1 MNAQAPLSIVLTG
14 GGTGGHLYPALAIAD
29 ALVRDFGIPLQS
41 LTYIGNEQSLESQ
54 KVPTKGIPFLPLR
67 SHGMPRTKNPL
78 RLLPWA
84 WEMMYATAQAV
95 RYLKA
100 LKTQVVIGTGGYV
113 AGPVLL
119 AAHILKIPFLVHE
132 SDTVPGLVNRLM
144 APKAYAVTAAFAEA
158 QSALKVPSERFY
170 HTGNPIDSRVG
181 QLTKQEAFSLL
192 SSVLPASWHENDK
205 ILLVLG
211 GSQGAVRLNDALF
224 EALDALVE
232 SGWKI
237 VHQCGAK
244 HFKAYQNTLKLKYG
258 TITPFQHDY
267 VYLPYIEDMP
277 TLWGL
282 VDYAVCR
289 AGSMTLS
296 ELFASRTPAVLVP
309 YPHASQNHQEVN
321 AQFVARQGAGVM
333 LKDAELNGERL
344 LHALQDLKSQTE
356 ASSHV
361 HDTLESLAKPHA
373 THTIANLLLDSILKK
388 NPKS

>member
-1 MNAQAPLSIVLTG
+1 MNAQSPLSIVLTG

-29 ALVRDFGIPLQS
+29 ALVRDFGVPLQS

-54 KVPTKGIPFLPLR
+54 KVPTRGIPFLPLV
-67 SHGMPRTKNPL
+67 SHGMPRTKNL
-78 RLLPWA
+78 WRLMQWA
-84 WEMMYATAQAV
+84 FEMMKATAQAV

-100 LKTQVVIGTGGYV
+100 LQTQVVIGTGGYV
-113 AGPVLL
+113 AGPVLQ
-119 AAHILKIPFLVHE
+119 AAQILKIPFLVHE

-144 APKAYAVTAAFAEA
+144 APKAHAVTAAFAEA
-158 QSALKVPSERFY
+158 QSALKVSAERFH

-181 QLTKQEAFSLL
+181 QLTKQEALSLL
-192 SSVLPASWHENDK
+192 SSILPNSWHEEDR

-211 GSQGAVRLNDALF
+211 GSQGAVRLNDAVF

-237 VHQCGAK
+237 VHQCGTK
-244 HFKAYQNTLKLKYG
+244 HFKAYQNTLNLKYG
-258 TITPFQHDY
+258 TITPFQYDY
-267 VYLPYIEDMP
+267 VYLPFIEDMP

-321 AQFVARQGAGVM
+321 AQFVVRQGAGVM
-333 LKDAELNGERL
+333 LKDAELNGESL
-344 LHALQDLKSQTE
+344 FHALQDLKSQTE

-361 HDTLESLAKPHA
+361 HDALESLAKPHA
-373 THTIANLLLDSILKK
+373 SHAIVHLLLASILKK
-388 NPKS
+388 KQ